1 MKERLDYHPIVQ
13 GNWKTLGFQFRHETP
28 LVAAAVPHKLR

>member
-1 MKERLDYHPIVQ
+1 MKERLDDNPIVQ
-13 GNWKTLGFQFRHETP
+13 GNGKTLGFQFRHETP

>member
-1 MKERLDYHPIVQ
+1 MTAVQ

>member
-1 MKERLDYHPIVQ
+1 MEQSPPLFQ

-28 LVAAAVPHKLR
+28 LVAAAVPHNLS

>member
-13 GNWKTLGFQFRHETP
+13 GNRMTLGFQFRHETP
-28 LVAAAVPHKLR
+28 LVAATVPHNLR

>member
-1 MKERLDYHPIVQ
+1 MTAVVQ

-28 LVAAAVPHKLR
+28 LVAAAVPHNLR

>member
-1 MKERLDYHPIVQ
+1 

>member
-1 MKERLDYHPIVQ
+1 MKKRLDDNPIVQ

-28 LVAAAVPHKLR
+28 LVAAAVPHNLR